1 MLKLV
6 VSRVRAAFGSTAQKG
21 GEWGLCDD
29 YEVLH
34 TLGKGSSARVFQG
47 VNVLSGKPVVIK
59 LFKKIAPEAVK
70 KEIEI
75 NCGLLRGL
83 ESLKPEQ
90 QEKVRFIE
98 LLDSLYDPAC
108 AHFTLIYQFY
118 PGVPLNELISSI
130 AQPQAIKTVLSL
142 AHTLRFV
149 HGEGLMHRDIKP
161 ANVLVTP
168 SGARLFDFG
177 LAKPVG

>member
-6 VSRVRAAFGSTAQKG
+6 VTRGRAAFGNVAKKG
-21 GEWGLCDD
+21 REWGLCDD

-59 LFKKIAPEAVK
+59 LFKNISPEAVK
-70 KEIEI
+70 KEIDI

-83 ESLKPEQ
+83 EKLQPEQ
-90 QEKVRFIE
+90 RKNVRLIE
-98 LLDSLYDPAC
+98 LLDSLYDPTC

-118 PGVPLNELISSI
+118 PGVPLNELISSM
-130 AQPQAIKTVLSL
+130 AQPQAIKTALSL
-142 AHTLRFV
+142 AHTLKFV

-161 ANVLVTP
+161 ANVLMTP